1 VTRLSGLLDP
11 AAFVPMAMLNPEPS
25 NITTS
30 LSLFPVVAISL
41 EAMPNLAERDLST
54 DPLLSSGWVT
64 VELLVHD
71 VLCLRGRVVVFA
83 LADDLG
89 HPSEADA
96 TSATKGGSNLTVQDS
111 WSMCLS

>member
-1 VTRLSGLLDP
+1 MTRLSGLLDP

-83 LADDLG
+83 LADDL
-89 HPSEADA
+89 A
-96 TSATKGGSNLTVQDS
+96 TRQKLTRRRRPKAGRT
-111 WSMCLS
+111 